1 MSDQKVRLL
10 ILGGTTEAAALA
22 RRVDAERSDRIAV
35 TTSLA
40 GRLPVPPNLPGAVR
54 AGGFGGA
61 EGLAAYLAEAGIDLL
76 VDATHP
82 FAAAISREA
91 AEACAARA
99 VPRLML
105 VRPPWVTEPG
115 DDWQQVDSFA
125 EAAALLPGLARRVFL
140 ATGPG
145 GAAAFAP
152 LAEIWFL
159 LRLFAPQATPLP
171 LARYE
176 TIIARPPFTLEG
188 ETALLAC
195 HRIEA
200 LVCKNSGGP
209 TDAKLAAARA
219 AGLPVLILRRP
230 PLPAGEVVVDASSA
244 MLWLGRRVATGS
256 TEGCRPVD
264 RFRYRR

>member
-22 RRVDAERSDRIAV
+22 RRVDAEMGERIAV

-40 GRLPVPPNLPGAVR
+40 GRLPVPPDLPGAVR
-54 AGGFGGA
+54 VGGFDSA
-61 EGLAAYLAEAGIDLL
+61 EGLATYLANAGVDLL

-82 FAAAISREA
+82 FAAAISQVA
-91 AEACAARA
+91 AEACAACA
-99 VPRLML
+99 IPRLML
-105 VRPPWVTEPG
+105 VRPPWIAEPG
-115 DDWQQVDSFA
+115 DDWREAESFG

-176 TIIARPPFTLEG
+176 TIVARPPFTLEG
-188 ETALLAC
+188 ETALLAH

-230 PLPAGEVVVDASSA
+230 PLPAGEVVTDASGA
-244 MLWLGRRVATGS
+244 MLWLQQRVATGS
-256 TEGCRPVD
+256 TERYRPAD
-264 RFRYRR
+264 RFGNRR

>member
-1 MSDQKVRLL
+1 MSERRVRLL

-22 RRVDAERSDRIAV
+22 RRVDAEMGKRIAV

-40 GRLPVPPNLPGAVR
+40 GRLAGRPDLPGLVR
-54 AGGFGGA
+54 IGGFGGA
-61 EGLAAYLAEAGIDLL
+61 GSLAAYLADAGFDLL

-82 FAAAISREA
+82 FAAVISQA
-91 AEACAARA
+91 AVEACAARA
-99 VPRLML
+99 IPRLML
-105 VRPPWVTEPG
+105 VRPPWVAEPG
-115 DDWQQVDSFA
+115 DDWRAVDSFA

-145 GAAAFAP
+145 SATAFAP

-188 ETALLAC
+188 ETALFAR
-195 HRIEA
+195 HRVEA

-209 TDAKLAAARA
+209 TDAKLAAART

-230 PLPAGEVVVDASSA
+230 PLPAGEHVADLNGALA
-244 MLWLGRRVATGS
+244 WLRQRMGPG
-256 TEGCRPVD
+256 
-264 RFRYRR
+264 